1 MLPYQ
6 ERVIGEKKQLDDKL
20 FRLGQ
25 FILDSGCYNLLP
37 IEEVQRLNRQMKAME
52 DYSDVLGERIAAFS
66 NKE

>member
-6 ERVIGEKKQLDDKL
+6 ERVIEEKRQLDDKL

-25 FILDSGCYNLLP
+25 FILDSGAYNSLP
-37 IEEVQRLNRQMKAME
+37 IEEVQRLNRQMKSME